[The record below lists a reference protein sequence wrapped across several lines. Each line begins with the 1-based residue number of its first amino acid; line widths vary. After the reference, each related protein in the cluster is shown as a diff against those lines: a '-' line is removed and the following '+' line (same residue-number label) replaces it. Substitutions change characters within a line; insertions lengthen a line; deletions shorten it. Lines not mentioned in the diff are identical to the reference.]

1 MPNGMLAPMLLD
13 ELEELLTSGADLS
26 LVTAFFKALPFL
38 ISPKSAFLSGVMAGG
53 AGAVLPRGGGIPGGG
68 GGGGGGGPAML
79 LSMCCVL
86 CGAEVQGGR
95 LRACPGQRQG
105 GGGTIAENRL
115 RSPQCQEE
123 PKRLVMTEKA
133 SASLPRLR

>member
-1 MPNGMLAPMLLD
+1 MPIGMLDPALLLD
-13 ELEELLTSGADLS
+13 PEELPTFGADLS
-26 LVTAFFKALPFL
+26 LVTAFFNALPFL
-38 ISPKSAFLSGVMAGG
+38 MSPKSAFLSGVMAGG
-53 AGAVLPRGGGIPGGG
+53 AGGVPPSGGGIPGGG

-86 CGAEVQGGR
+86 CGVEVQGGR
-95 LRACPGQRQG
+95 LRACPGQRLG

-115 RSPQCQEE
+115 RSPQCREE
-123 PKRLVMTEKA
+123 PKRLVKTEKA